1 MSMTD
6 TAKLRVDGD
15 ARTFAL
21 ALGQSILDAAMEQ
34 GVAIDHACG
43 GVCACSTCHVRVR
56 AGFDC
61 LSEPSED
68 ELDQLDEARDAG
80 LDSRLACQAKL
91 IAMPKDGEVL
101 IAIPKWNVN
110 AVREGH

>member
-1 MSMTD
+1 MTAN
-6 TAKLRVDGD
+6 AKLRVEGD
-15 ARTFAL
+15 ARTFNL
-21 ALGQSILDAAMEQ
+21 ALGQSILDAAMDQ
-34 GVAIDHACG
+34 GLAIDHACG

-56 AGFDC
+56 QGLES

-68 ELDQLDEARDAG
+68 ELDQLDEARDSG

-91 IAMPKDGEVL
+91 ESMPKDGEVL